1 MHFDLF
7 HGYNLL
13 KRSCKFI
20 DEEDR
25 LDFLKYI
32 NNNTSFHPL
41 ELFISKK
48 NIINKLYEKTFRW
61 IFKCE
66 NEFQDL
72 KLEGYGK
79 ERLYDFLAER
89 FFSFYFEKYT
99 KIKSWPY
106 ILIENKYLS

>member
-1 MHFDLF
+1 MIASAVIDLQNRKF
-7 HGYNLL
+7 EVFSFTKSTPVTSRGVASLYTDNLL
-13 KRSCKFI
+13 K
-20 DEEDR
+20 
-25 LDFLKYI
+25 
-32 NNNTSFHPL
+32 
-41 ELFISKK
+41 
-48 NIINKLYEKTFRW
+48 
-61 IFKCE
+61 
-66 NEFQDL
+66 FQDL